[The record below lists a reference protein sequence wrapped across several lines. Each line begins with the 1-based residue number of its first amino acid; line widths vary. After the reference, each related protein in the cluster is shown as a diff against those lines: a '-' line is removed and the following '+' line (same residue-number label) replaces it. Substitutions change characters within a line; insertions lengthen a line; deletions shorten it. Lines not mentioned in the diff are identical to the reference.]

1 VNQDTTI
8 DLHVVPVGSSLTPP
22 AAAGPM
28 ITGLVYETTAQGRQP
43 LRGVVV
49 WLEAGANGY
58 LVAVT
63 QTDDT
68 GRFFLCRVNA
78 PVWMGVSSREEWFE
92 SVAVT
97 ADTFFEIELGR

>member
-1 VNQDTTI
+1 
-8 DLHVVPVGSSLTPP
+8 
-22 AAAGPM
+22 M